1 MKTIKVKN
9 LTKVF
14 NGKLAINKIS
24 FSLEKNSILGI
35 LGPNGSGKST
45 TIGILLGLI
54 KQTSGE
60 IYINDTYINE
70 KNRLKF
76 LNIMNF
82 ASPYTELPKRLTVME
97 NLNIYAR
104 LYDVKSIKNRLE
116 EIYDY
121 FELYDLLKKKTG
133 ELSSGQKTRVALA
146 KALINKPQ
154 ILLLDEPTAS
164 LDPIVSEYLKSFI
177 YEYKKTNNIS
187 ILLSSHNMQEAQS
200 LCDNIMILK
209 KGEVIEQGNVNFIL
223 DKYNKN
229 KLEDVYFKLFGEQ

>member
-82 ASPYTELPKRLTVME
+82 ASPYTELPKRLTVKE

-104 LYDVKSIKNRLE
+104 LYDVKSIKKRLE

-121 FELYDLLKKKTG
+121 FELYDLLKKRTG

>member
-14 NGKLAINKIS
+14 NGKLAINKIN
-24 FSLEKNSILGI
+24 FCLEKNSILGI

-104 LYDVKSIKNRLE
+104 LYDVKSIKKRLE

-121 FELYDLLKKKTG
+121 FELYDLLKKRTG

-164 LDPIVSEYLKSFI
+164 LDPLISDYFKSFI
-177 YEYKKTNNIS
+177 YKYKKNNNIS

-200 LCDNIMILK
+200 LCDNIMVLK
-209 KGEVIEQGNVNFIL
+209 KGEVIEQGKVNFIL

-229 KLEDVYFKLFGEQ
+229 KLEDVYFKIFGEQ

>member
-1 MKTIKVKN
+1 MKTIQVKN

-14 NGKLAINKIS
+14 NGKLAINKIN

-45 TIGILLGLI
+45 TIGIILGLI

-60 IYINDTYINE
+60 IHINDTYINE

-82 ASPYTELPKRLTVME
+82 ASPYTELPKRLTVKE

-104 LYDVKSIKNRLE
+104 LYNVKSIKKRLE

-121 FELYDLLKKKTG
+121 FELYDLLKKRTG

-164 LDPIVSEYLKSFI
+164 LDPVVSDYLKSFI

-187 ILLSSHNMQEAQS
+187 ILLSSHNMHEAQS

-209 KGEVIEQGNVNFIL
+209 KGEVIEQGKVNFIL